1 MTDPIRDL
9 ERRLD
14 RLESKVDLADQSI
27 RGDIR
32 AMRSD
37 IERIK
42 ADTLGFVPLIRYMPV
57 ERVVYG
63 LVGLVLI
70 AVTTSAIAL
79 VVRSS

>member
-14 RLESKVDLADQSI
+14 RLESKVDLGDQAI

-32 AMRSD
+32 AMRAD

-63 LVGLVLI
+63 LVGLVLV
-70 AVTTSAIAL
+70 AVTTAVVSL
-79 VVRSS
+79 VVR